1 MSRDGFTA
9 FDKALGRVA
18 AEAQNPQGI
27 RDAGN
32 FILSAAKL
40 KCSGFRLTS
49 GELRT
54 SLDMVVQNDKDG
66 VFAHIGTNKEYA
78 PYVEFGTG
86 PTGAARHNGIS
97 PDVNPVY
104 RLTPWWI
111 HESMVDPEVPLVYHW
126 SYIDTDQ
133 GRFYHVSGQPAHPYL
148 YPAFADN
155 EKAIKDIIAGGF
167 EKAVEG
173 DR

>member
-54 SLDMVVQNDKDG
+54 SLGMVVQNDKDG

-97 PDVNPVY
+97 PDVDPVY

-111 HESMVDPEVPLVYHW
+111 HESMVDPEVPLVYNW
-126 SYIDTDQ
+126 SYRDTDQ

-155 EKAIKDIIAGGF
+155 EKTIKDIIAGGF

>member
-1 MSRDGFTA
+1 MSSNGFIA
-9 FDKALGRVA
+9 FDRALGRVA
-18 AEAQNPQGI
+18 AEAQNPRGI
-27 RDAGN
+27 QEAGQ

-54 SLDMVVQNDKDG
+54 SLGMAMQNDRDG
-66 VFAHIGTNKEYA
+66 CFAHVGTNKEYA

-86 PTGAARHNGIS
+86 PKGAANHRGIS
-97 PDVNPVY
+97 PDVSPVY

-111 HESMVDPEVPLVYHW
+111 HESMVDPEVPQVYGW
-126 SYIDTDQ
+126 FYIDTDQ
-133 GRFYHVSGQPAHPYL
+133 GRFYRVSGQPAHPFL

-155 EKAIKDIIAGGF
+155 EKTIKDLVAGGF

>member
-1 MSRDGFTA
+1 MSKDGFTA

-27 RDAGN
+27 KDAGN

-49 GELRT
+49 GELRG
-54 SLDMVVQNDKDG
+54 SLSMVVSNDKDG
-66 VFAHIGTNKEYA
+66 VFAHVGTNKEYA

-86 PTGAARHNGIS
+86 PRGAAHHGGIS

-111 HESMVDPEVPLVYHW
+111 HESMVDPEVPRVYNW
-126 SYIDTDQ
+126 SYIETDK

-155 EKAIKDIIAGGF
+155 EKEIKDIIAGGF

-173 DR
+173 SR